1 MGSEEEMEFQHSRG
15 YRMSVLLREPAEV
28 RDPLLHVF
36 FHGQLD
42 RAAFVPPV
50 YHRRNTSTRL
60 GAVCLFVSD
69 PVLYFDEDSSIGW
82 YLLGDDEFWP
92 VLARLTERICADHG
106 LRGVAWHGPSAGGY
120 VAIRNCLRSDLP
132 SLAFA
137 VGPQNDPTEFYFWKD
152 FASIAAAERID
163 TVPVLAQLI
172 RHKTPGPGKMISI
185 IVSDRDYTHLK
196 DHIHPVF
203 VVSRALSMVELTI
216 LENGR
221 GHGRVEEVDYWANFD
236 RAQERFLGELKEH
249 PLEYQN

>member
-1 MGSEEEMEFQHSRG
+1 MGSEEEMEFRHSRG
-15 YRMSVLLREPAEV
+15 YRMSVLVREPAEV

-92 VLARLTERICADHG
+92 ALARLTGRSAERPHRVLLLEG
-106 LRGVAWHGPSAGGY
+106 LRVHRRRRA
-120 VAIRNCLRSDLP
+120 D
-132 SLAFA
+132 
-137 VGPQNDPTEFYFWKD
+137 
-152 FASIAAAERID
+152 
-163 TVPVLAQLI
+163 
-172 RHKTPGPGKMISI
+172 RH
-185 IVSDRDYTHLK
+185 R
-196 DHIHPVF
+196 
-203 VVSRALSMVELTI
+203 SRARPAGSAQNTRSGQDDL
-216 LENGR
+216 
-221 GHGRVEEVDYWANFD
+221 DYWANFD